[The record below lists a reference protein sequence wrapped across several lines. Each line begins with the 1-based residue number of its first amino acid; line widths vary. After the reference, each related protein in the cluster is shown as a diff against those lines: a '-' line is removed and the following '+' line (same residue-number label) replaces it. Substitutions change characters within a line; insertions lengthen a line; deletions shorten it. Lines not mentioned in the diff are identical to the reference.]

1 MAGTTVQDFRVGRV
15 LATAWSVYMK
25 NFVAFSAV
33 SLVILLPLLVVQL
46 TLIDPLPTDPATA
59 PDDNQVADL
68 IYTIFNILVTQ
79 LVTATLVYGTIQE
92 MRQQVTST
100 VEALTRGVQLALPV
114 VGIALIVGILV
125 NVGMLLLIVPGVIL
139 YVMFWVA
146 IPVAVVERPG
156 VIASLQ
162 RSMFLTKGNRWR
174 IVGILVILWVVL
186 IVVILLL
193 GAVFG
198 SGQSTEVLVYANYV
212 VTVLITVVLA
222 VVSAVGYHD
231 LRLLKDGVDVDRIAA
246 VFD

>member
-33 SLVILLPLLVVQL
+33 SLVILLPLLVAQL
-46 TLIDPLPTDPATA
+46 TLMDPLPAA
-59 PDDNQVADL
+59 PDDNQMADL
-68 IYTIFNILVTQ
+68 VYTIFNILVTQ

-186 IVVILLL
+186 ILGILLL

-198 SGQSTEVLVYANYV
+198 SSQSTAVLVYANYV